1 MGLYDL
7 GTEMKKVSLSISENS
22 IISSKLTLSSKN
34 WNGDFIVAKIGE
46 GAQYITSKAWARG
59 AREKIPNCLSAN
71 PMLC

>member
-7 GTEMKKVSLSISENS
+7 GIEMKKVSLSISENS

-46 GAQYITSKAWARG
+46 GSSVYNIKGMAKRS
-59 AREKIPNCLSAN
+59 
-71 PMLC
+71 